1 MLSHRAGSLAIHKE
15 LDKGGVAEHSSVEEP
30 WGLHC
35 FLQYLRVKMGD
46 QAGRETIHIQNS
58 HINKKMDDN
67 TDSLTNK

>member
-1 MLSHRAGSLAIHKE
+1 MLGHRAGSLAVHKE

-30 WGLHC
+30 WDLHC

-46 QAGRETIHIQNS
+46 QAGRETIHIS

-67 TDSLTNK
+67 TNSLTTK